1 MNSTH
6 WYTSI
11 LRVGGKRGGVC
22 ILSLN
27 TLTLYPAMRQIGY
40 SMIEKS
46 LLMRLQNLS
55 ILHSTACLRL
65 YRPITLVLEALL
77 GRFIYIFFWL
87 GLQCYSQCF
96 KHECKKPH
104 DLGCC
109 LAFYHLKLPK
119 PTNPK
124 RWHWQY
130 FCRVP
135 NVLDAFLNICMPFPP
150 TKADLLLALIDC
162 VERGMLFHSTFVHAS
177 LKFEQF
183 CLGSPDAKHEKV
195 SVFQVSVWSLGWC

>member
-135 NVLDAFLNICMPFPP
+135 NVLDAFLNP
-150 TKADLLLALIDC
+150 
-162 VERGMLFHSTFVHAS
+162 VAS
-177 LKFEQF
+177 V
-183 CLGSPDAKHEKV
+183 D
-195 SVFQVSVWSLGWC
+195 